1 MNEGEEPVVRKAK
14 ALPLLVAALVLAS
27 TIGIAACGDDG
38 GGGGEQTLDLKIGD
52 IVPLTGDLSP
62 YGPPG
67 RKAAN
72 LAVAEIK
79 KAIQAAGVDHTVTIQ
94 HEDEQTKPEP
104 AVAAARKLADAG
116 VSCIAGAWAS
126 TDSLPVARSV
136 TIREKIL
143 QITPASTSSE
153 LTPIEDDGFLN
164 RIPPADNLQGP
175 TLAST
180 MEDQLGGARGK
191 TVNIGNR
198 NDSYGEGLGDAFA
211 QAWEGLGGEVGE
223 RVQYDPDQP
232 SFNSEAERIA
242 SGSPDAFV
250 IIDFPATYDK
260 VGPALVRTG
269 NWDPKKTFVT
279 DGLVTSSLVKSAG
292 EEATNGLRGTVP
304 GSPEK
309 GASSVAFNTVY
320 NQAPPKDIERGTFD
334 SQNFDAVVLCY
345 LAAVA
350 AGSTDGEEMKN
361 ELRDIT
367 GPPGTKYSWEQMP
380 DAIKALQDGNDID
393 YVGAA
398 GEINLDENGDPTEGV
413 YDLLEYR
420 GGELIRPIKQVPAQ
434 EASEEAAGTTG
445 Q

>member
-1 MNEGEEPVVRKAK
+1 LRGTKL
-14 ALPLLVAALVLAS
+14 LPLLIASAVLAAS
-27 TIGIAACGDDG
+27 VGLAACGGDDG
-38 GGGGEQTLDLKIGD
+38 GGEQTINLKIGD
-52 IVPLTGDLSP
+52 IIPLTGDLSP
-62 YGPPG
+62 FGPPG

-79 KAIQAAGVDHTVTIQ
+79 KGIEAAGVDHTVTIQ
-94 HEDEQTKPEP
+94 HEDEQTKPQP
-104 AVAAARKLADAG
+104 SVAAARKLADAG

-143 QITPASTSSE
+143 QMSPASTSSE

-175 TLAST
+175 TLASAID
-180 MEDQLGGARGK
+180 DQIGGARGK

-198 NDSYGEGLGDAFA
+198 NDSYGEGLGNQFA
-211 QAWEGLGGEVGE
+211 EAWEGRGGKVGE
-223 RVQYDPDQP
+223 RVQYDPEQP
-232 SFNSEAERIA
+232 SYNSEADRLT
-242 SGSPDAFV
+242 SGNPDAFV
-250 IIDFPATYDK
+250 IVDFPETYDK

-279 DGLVTSSLVKSAG
+279 DGLVTSSLPESAG
-292 EEATNGLRGTVP
+292 AEATDGLRGTAP
-304 GSPEK
+304 GTPET
-309 GASSVAFNTVY
+309 GAPSEAFNKLYT
-320 NQAPPKDIERGTFD
+320 QSAPKNIDRGTFD

-345 LAAVA
+345 LTAVA

-361 ELRDIT
+361 ELQDVT
-367 GPPGTKYSWEQMP
+367 GPPGDKFSWQQLP
-380 DAIKALQDGNDID
+380 DAIKALQDGKDID

-398 GEINLDENGDPTEGV
+398 GEIDLDDNGDPTAGV
-413 YDLLEYR
+413 YDVIEYKGAEIDALE
-420 GGELIRPIKQVPAQ
+420 QVPAV
-434 EASEEAAGTTG
+434 EAEGGGGTEG

>member
-1 MNEGEEPVVRKAK
+1 MRKAS
-14 ALPLLVAALVLAS
+14 ALPALIATLVLAA
-27 TIGIAACGDDG
+27 TVGLAACGDDG
-38 GGGGEQTLDLKIGD
+38 GGGGEKSLDLKIGD
-52 IVPLTGDLSP
+52 IVPLTGALSP

-72 LAVAEIK
+72 LAVAEIR
-79 KAIQAAGVDHTVTIQ
+79 KAIKAAGVDHTVTIQ

-116 VSCIAGAWAS
+116 ASCIAGAWAS

-136 TIREKIL
+136 AIREKIL

-180 MEDQLGGARGK
+180 MNDELGGAKGK

-198 NDSYGEGLGDAFA
+198 NDSYGEGLGDAFSK
-211 QAWEGLGGEVGE
+211 AWEGLGGKVGQ

-232 SFNSEAERIA
+232 SFNSEAERIT
-242 SGSPDAFV
+242 SGNPDTFV
-250 IIDFPATYDK
+250 IIDFPETYDK

-279 DGLVTSSLVKSAG
+279 DGLVSDSLIKSAG
-292 EEATNGLRGTVP
+292 AEATEGLRGTVP

-309 GASSVAFNTVY
+309 GAPSVAFNKLY
-320 NQAPPKDIERGTFD
+320 NQFAPKDIKRGTFD

-350 AGSTDGEEMKN
+350 AGSTDGEDMKN
-361 ELRDIT
+361 ELRDVS
-367 GPPGTKYSWEQMP
+367 GPPGEKYSWEQLP
-380 DAIKALQDGNDID
+380 DAIKALQDGKDID

-398 GEINLDENGDPTEGV
+398 GDINLDENGDPTEGV

-420 GGELIRPIKQVPAQ
+420 GGNLIRPIKQVPAK
-434 EASEEAAGTTG
+434 EASETLGGTTG
-445 Q
+445 P

>member
-1 MNEGEEPVVRKAK
+1 MRNSR
-14 ALPLLVAALVLAS
+14 ALPVLIAAALLAA
-27 TIGIAACGDDG
+27 TIGLAACGDDG
-38 GGGGEQTLDLKIGD
+38 GGGGEQTLNLKIGD
-52 IVPLTGDLSP
+52 IIPLTGDLSP
-62 YGPPG
+62 FGPPG

-72 LAVAEIK
+72 LAVAEIN

-94 HEDEQTKPEP
+94 HEDEQTKPQP
-104 AVAAARKLADAG
+104 AVEAARKLADAG
-116 VSCIAGAWAS
+116 ASCIAGAWAS

-143 QITPASTSSE
+143 QITPASTSAE
-153 LTPIEDDGFLN
+153 LTPIKDDGFLN

-180 MEDQLGGARGK
+180 MDDQLGGTEGK

-211 QAWEGLGGEVGE
+211 DAWKANGGKVGQ
-223 RVQYDPDQP
+223 RVQYDPAQP

-242 SGSPDAFV
+242 SGNPDAFV
-250 IIDFPATYDK
+250 IVDFPETYDK

-279 DGLVTSSLVKSAG
+279 DGLVTSKLPKSAG
-292 EEATNGLRGTVP
+292 LEAVDGLRGTVP

-309 GASSVAFNTVY
+309 GASSVAFNKLY
-320 NQAPPKDIERGTFD
+320 NATAPKNIERGTFD
-334 SQNFDAVVLCY
+334 SQNFDAVILCY

-367 GPPGTKYSWEQMP
+367 GPPGTKYSWEQLP
-380 DAIKALQDGNDID
+380 EAIKALQDGKDID

-413 YDLLEYR
+413 YDLLEYK
-420 GGELIRPIKQVPAQ
+420 GAELIRPIKQVPAQ
-434 EASEEAAGTTG
+434 EAAEAAGGTTG
-445 Q
+445 E